1 MLCMHEAMQSAL
13 LVSDT
18 RGWPQVNLKTSNG
31 STALHN
37 AASSGHADVMRL
49 LIAANCN
56 VNIHTLGS
64 ASALYNAAT
73 GGEATSCTQLSV
85 CIKGCRAMAGAAPHG
100 QYALCSQC
108 PLTAESTRLCRLCG
122 LSVKLQSGCICS
134 RF

>member
-1 MLCMHEAMQSAL
+1 MHEAIQSAL

-18 RGWPQVNLKTSNG
+18 QEHMCSKRQVMQSALLASDTHAWLQVNLKTSNG

-73 GGEATSCTQLSV
+73 GGEGASSHIAYSV
-85 CIKGCRAMAGAAPHG
+85 CIKGCCSLAEAVTHG
-100 QYALCSQC
+100 HSALCSCC
-108 PLTAESTRLCRLCG
+108 PTS
-122 LSVKLQSGCICS
+122 S
-134 RF
+134 

>member
-1 MLCMHEAMQSAL
+1 MQSAL
-13 LVSDT
+13 LVSET
-18 RGWPQVNLKTSNG
+18 CGWPQVNLKTSNG

-73 GGEATSCTQLSV
+73 GGENASLQ
-85 CIKGCRAMAGAAPHG
+85 
-100 QYALCSQC
+100 
-108 PLTAESTRLCRLCG
+108 TAETAARAVTPRLNLPHT
-122 LSVKLQSGCICS
+122 VTVP
-134 RF
+134 FAAVAPPA

>member
-1 MLCMHEAMQSAL
+1 MHEAIESAL
-13 LVSDT
+13 LVPDT
-18 RGWPQVNLKTSNG
+18 QTTCSASIESCSQHCLCLDTHGWPQVNLKTSNG

-73 GGEATSCTQLSV
+73 GGESASLQTAESV
-85 CIKGCRAMAGAAPHG
+85 CIKGCYTMAEAATHG
-100 QYALCSQC
+100 HCALCSCC
-108 PLTAESTRLCRLCG
+108 PTS
-122 LSVKLQSGCICS
+122 
-134 RF
+134 